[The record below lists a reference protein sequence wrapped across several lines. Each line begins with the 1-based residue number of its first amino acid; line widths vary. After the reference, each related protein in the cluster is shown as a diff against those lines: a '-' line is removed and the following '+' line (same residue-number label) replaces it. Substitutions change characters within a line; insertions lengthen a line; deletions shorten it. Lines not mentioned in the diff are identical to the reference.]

1 MPVLDELC
9 FEVDDKHIISVN
21 ANTFVA
27 DYDGFL
33 LVFSTLVLQQ
43 IKVTVSDIKLVLP
56 VDKIPRILIR
66 IMDTDTKQ
74 IVSEFLHSLV
84 GQHVEVIL
92 ITKDVL
98 NVCNLLL
105 IIEVYFLASLHIYV
119 ENVLRRCHYELC
131 LILTEDTKQWLIHKN
146 VCHRVDGLALLI
158 DVSVIKSEEFNH
170 CEEEELVG
178 VTLVEGKLDASIMKL
193 KVTYD
198 FLDKLILLVSLI
210 DDNMANLG
218 LLLNLFLTEA
228 ES

>member
-1 MPVLDELC
+1 MGLPELVALMPVLDELC

-33 LVFSTLVLQQ
+33 LVFSTLVLKQ

-98 NVCNLLL
+98 NVCNP
-105 IIEVYFLASLHIYV
+105 YHRSLFPRQSSY
-119 ENVLRRCHYELC
+119 LRREC
-131 LILTEDTKQWLIHKN
+131 LEK
-146 VCHRVDGLALLI
+146 
-158 DVSVIKSEEFNH
+158 
-170 CEEEELVG
+170 
-178 VTLVEGKLDASIMKL
+178 M
-193 KVTYD
+193 
-198 FLDKLILLVSLI
+198 SL
-210 DDNMANLG
+210 
-218 LLLNLFLTEA
+218 
-228 ES
+228 